1 MIRSMPKPQCLIDI
15 DLANA
20 LNHFLYKAGMH
31 KEAYKEL
38 GFLCPECGKPVRPH
52 QPKDRK
58 TPRPHF
64 EHIEKR
70 SCAGPP
76 SWLPA
81 KKKKT

>member
-20 LNHFLYKAGMH
+20 LNKFLYKAGMH

-38 GFLCPECGKPVRPH
+38 GFLCPECSKPVHPFE
-52 QPKDRK
+52 PKNGK
-58 TPRPHF
+58 TPRAHF
-64 EHIEKR
+64 EHVEKS

-76 SWLPA
+76 SWQAA
-81 KKKKT
+81 KKRKK